1 MRYEEM
7 FNVLYILIGIS
18 IYYKHTS
25 YY

>member
-18 IYYKHTS
+18 VYYKHTS

>member
-18 IYYKHTS
+18 VYYKHTS
-25 YY
+25 Y